1 MFREIRSLRKKLII
15 TVLLLL
21 AIPMGIVVVIA
32 QLRSQTVI
40 REQALT
46 LSTKLVTT
54 GAECLDTSCQQ
65 IDDIYRSIYLNE
77 GFRDVLRNNGQEK
90 SAAEKQEET
99 EMLKSVFLSALSSR
113 SDIYS
118 VIYVDHQN
126 NRLVYA
132 SRNEAGS
139 YEDYKDVNLPD
150 EYLACISGNDLLYG
164 RAMMLPTGEHMP
176 LRNVMQGEPEAVYA
190 VARQIVNSEGHFER
204 MGTMFITVDLSDF
217 DRLTDL
223 IRPSESSRIYV
234 CDGAGRMIYDS
245 DGTTPGETIPDGLQ
259 SFSQDRSQ
267 REVTINGSSYIMAS
281 AKSEKAGWFVLMLMP
296 QSEFSAGAMS
306 VSSAIL
312 TAAMIALAAI
322 AIVTALASK
331 AISKPVEELAEA
343 MDETQLQDLHHRVE
357 VTGADEIARLGAS
370 FNTLLDKLERSL
382 TSEYESALQ
391 QQKAEIRALQAQ
403 MNPHFLY
410 NVLQSMASMAAV
422 HQAPELASMATALGK
437 TMRYSISGSEPLVAL
452 REELAYVESYLTIQK
467 LRFGDRLHVQIDVP
481 EYMMGYT
488 VPRVSIQP
496 LVENAI
502 LHGLEGWERPG
513 IIQISGRTAE
523 NLLTIEVTDDGQG
536 MSQAEL
542 LQLQETVHAESPR
555 NEKRG
560 IGLRNLYLRLRL
572 LYGDAARL
580 VIDSE
585 EGTGT
590 IVQIVIPIERRC
602 ESDSCDDR

>member
-1 MFREIRSLRKKLII
+1 MFRKISSLRKKLMI

-40 REQALT
+40 REQALS
-46 LSTKLVTT
+46 LSSKLVTT
-54 GAECLDTSCQQ
+54 GAERLDTSCQR

-77 GFRDVLRNNGQEK
+77 GFRDVLRSSGQQK
-90 SAAEKQEET
+90 SAAEKREET
-99 EMLKSVFLSALSSR
+99 ETLKSVFLSALSSR

-118 VIYVDHQN
+118 VIYVDHQSG
-126 NRLVYA
+126 RLVYA
-132 SRNEAGS
+132 ARNEAGS
-139 YEDYKDVNLPD
+139 YEDYKDAGLPD
-150 EYLACISGNDLLYG
+150 EYLVCISGSELW
-164 RAMMLPTGEHMP
+164 RRQAVILPTGEHMP
-176 LRNVMQGEPEAVYA
+176 LRYVMREKSESVYA
-190 VARQIVNSEGHFER
+190 VARQIVNTESHFER
-204 MGTMFITVDLSDF
+204 VGTMFITVDLSDF
-217 DRLTDL
+217 DKLTEL
-223 IRPSESSRIYV
+223 IRPSESSHIYV
-234 CDGAGRMIYDS
+234 CDEGGRILYDS
-245 DGTTPGETIPDGLQ
+245 NGTIPGETIPDELQ
-259 SFSQDRSQ
+259 NFSRDHSQ
-267 REVTINGSSYIMAS
+267 REVTINGNSYIMAS

-312 TAAMIALAAI
+312 TAAIIALVAI
-322 AIVTALASK
+322 AIVTALASR
-331 AISKPVEELAEA
+331 AISKPVEELADA

-357 VTGADEIARLGAS
+357 VIGADEIAQLGTS

-410 NVLQSMASMAAV
+410 NVLQSMASMATV
-422 HQAPELASMATALGK
+422 HQVPELASMATALGS
-437 TMRYSISGSEPLVAL
+437 TMRYSISVSEPLVAL

-467 LRFGDRLHVQIDVP
+467 LRFGDRLHALIDVP

-502 LHGLEGWERPG
+502 LHGLEGRERPG
-513 IIQISGRTAE
+513 IIQISGQTSE

-536 MSQAEL
+536 MSQKEL
-542 LQLQETVHAESPR
+542 VQLQEAVYTGSPQ
-555 NEKRG
+555 NERHG
-560 IGLRNLYLRLRL
+560 IGLRNIYLRLRL
-572 LYGDAARL
+572 LYGDTARL

-590 IVQIVIPIERRC
+590 VVQIVIPVERR
-602 ESDSCDDR
+602 